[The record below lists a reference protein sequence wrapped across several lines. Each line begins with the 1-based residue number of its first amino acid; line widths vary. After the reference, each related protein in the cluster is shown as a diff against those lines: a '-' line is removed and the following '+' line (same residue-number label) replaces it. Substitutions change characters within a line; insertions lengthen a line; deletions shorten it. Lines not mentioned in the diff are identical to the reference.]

1 MTEIYSLRTLSVEE
15 EKLPTLTEGWTQ
27 TGETRTLRDE
37 QGLLFLELGQ
47 YASRAEADQAAA
59 GYAGAEL
66 FVERR
71 VGNNTPACF
80 TSLEAVES
88 AALLDEYYAL
98 LLTSDTVEPL
108 LAFLDEHLAQA
119 EPETQEILLLGLTG
133 FLQGGE
139 EPIDLERLEPYYAM
153 AGQEIPARL
162 LPDQKS

>member
-1 MTEIYSLRTLSVEE
+1 M
-15 EKLPTLTEGWTQ
+15 
-27 TGETRTLRDE
+27 
-37 QGLLFLELGQ
+37 
-47 YASRAEADQAAA
+47 
-59 GYAGAEL
+59 
-66 FVERR
+66 ERR

-139 EPIDLERLEPYYAM
+139 EPLTWSGWNPIMPWPDRRFP
-153 AGQEIPARL
+153 PACGRTRNL
-162 LPDQKS
+162 NL